1 MDQVKEDLP
10 GSRRP
15 AFCRERVRAWVAHFL
30 TLSGLIWAA
39 LAMHA
44 LQSGQVKTMWLYLV
58 LALVTDAADGPLARR
73 FEVTQYA
80 AQFDGG
86 IADMVI
92 DYLTWTFI
100 PAYFLFSY
108 GYLGGG
114 PMRMALFVLILVS
127 SVFCYAN
134 VSMKTEEL
142 YFAGFPAAWNLVAL
156 YFYLLHSPVWLNVV
170 VTIFLSAI
178 TVVPI
183 TFLHPFRVRR
193 LRVANVSATVVW
205 LAATVFLVIA
215 SPSMPTLV
223 AVVWWTSAAW
233 IIASGLWGGMKGLRQ
248 SRQSIESEAA
258 TVDLL

>member
-1 MDQVKEDLP
+1 MDQVEEDSF
-10 GSRRP
+10 GSGQP
-15 AFCRERVRAWVAHFL
+15 ESGAKRVRAWVAHFL

-44 LQSGQVKTMWLYLV
+44 LQSGQVKTMWLFLG

-73 FEVTQYA
+73 FEVGRYA
-80 AQFDGG
+80 AQFDGA

-114 PMRMALFVLILVS
+114 LLRMALFVLILVS

-156 YFYLLHSPVWLNVV
+156 YFYVLHSPVWLNAG
-170 VTIFLSAI
+170 VTIFLAMI

-193 LRVANVSATVVW
+193 LRAANVSATVVW
-205 LAATVFLVIA
+205 LAATVFLVIV
-215 SPSMPTLV
+215 SPSMVTPV
-223 AVVWWTSAAW
+223 AVVWWTSGVW
-233 IIASGLWGGMKGLRQ
+233 VIASGLWGGIRGLRQ
-248 SRQSIESEAA
+248 SRRSIQPEAA
-258 TVDLL
+258 KVDPF